1 MIGRTARGWF
11 LRRVAVA
18 AAAVVVPLGTVGVPA
33 SAAPAQVLAPLS
45 ASLAHT
51 LGAAADALPMTV
63 LVHGRDLAAADS
75 AVRQAGL
82 SEVTTFR
89 KIDVI
94 AARGT
99 AAQVRAARAKSGVT
113 YLEDNRP
120 LRFFATS
127 GTAATRSAT
136 AQQTLVGANGAKLTG
151 TGVSVAVIDSG
162 IDPTHPAFKGPDG
175 NTRVVRS
182 LKGVC
187 LTEDPPSS
195 SCLVDVPTIVD
206 TDLLAAGGHG
216 THVNGI
222 AAGTPYTLANGTK
235 VGGSA
240 PGAKIVSLS
249 VGAALLII
257 GADSAL
263 NWVLENHAHPCGA
276 DVPASTCP
284 PIKVINNSYGP
295 SGGGA
300 FDPNSA
306 TVKLQRQLAAEGV
319 VTVWANGNDGGDGSA
334 SLSNPPGV
342 DPTPGILSVASF
354 NDQGTGT
361 RDGTVSDFS
370 SRGASNDSK
379 TWPDISAPGENIVS
393 SCRAYLPICS
403 TGLQPMNGPG
413 LLDVATYN
421 VISGTSMAAP
431 QITGIVAQLFQAKP
445 SATPGEVEN
454 ALKSTAYKFA
464 NGAPYRAV
472 GPYTSSFD
480 KGTGLVD
487 VVAAATALGAHP
499 A

>member
-1 MIGRTARGWF
+1 MNGRSSRV
-11 LRRVAVA
+11 LRRLGVATA
-18 AAAVVVPLGTVGVPA
+18 ALVLLPMGVGAQAA
-33 SAAPAQVLAPLS
+33 AAPAQTLAPLS
-45 ASLAHT
+45 ASLSRV
-51 LGAAADALPMTV
+51 LGTAADALPMTV
-63 LVHGRDLAAADS
+63 LVHGRDLAAANS
-75 AVRQAGL
+75 AVQQAGL
-82 SEVTTFR
+82 TKVTEFR
-89 KIDVI
+89 QIGVV
-94 AARGT
+94 AASGT
-99 AAQVRAARAKSGVT
+99 AAKVQSVRALPGVT
-113 YLEDNRP
+113 YVENNDAVKLS
-120 LRFFATS
+120 ATS

-136 AQQTLVGANGAKLTG
+136 AQQTLVGANGAKLNG

-162 IDPTHPAFKGPDG
+162 IDPTHPAFKGADG
-175 NTRVVRS
+175 KTRVVRS

-187 LTEDPPSS
+187 LTEDPPTS
-195 SCLVDVPTIVD
+195 SCLLDVPTIVD
-206 TDLLAAGGHG
+206 TDLLSVGGHG

-222 AAGTPYTLANGTK
+222 AAGSAYTLADGSK

-276 DVPASTCP
+276 DVPAATCP

-300 FDPNSA
+300 FDANSA
-306 TVKLQRQLAAEGV
+306 TVKLQRALAADGV

-334 SLSNPPGV
+334 SLSNPAGM

-361 RDGTVSDFS
+361 RDGTVSEFS
-370 SRGASNDSK
+370 SRGAKSNTA
-379 TWPDISAPGENIVS
+379 TWPDISAPGENILS
-393 SCRAYLPICS
+393 SCRVYLPICS
-403 TGLQPMNGPG
+403 TGLQPVNGPG
-413 LLDVATYN
+413 VLDVATYN

-445 SATPGEVEN
+445 NATPGQIEDV
-454 ALKSTAYKFA
+454 LKSTAYKFT
-464 NGAPYRAV
+464 NGAPYKAV

-487 VVAAATALGAHP
+487 VVAAAKALGAHP